1 MPQKSFISILFS
13 LAFNG
18 LPAYFLTDEERT
30 QTGFWDSPK
39 STEPVRDT
47 AWLTPQ
53 VFFLLTQLF
62 LFVCL
67 FLKVVHHCP
76 QHEKVNYILSWE
88 TSLVVQGLRLCT
100 PNTGGPGLIP
110 VGEMSSS
117 PIIPGVYS
125 LTGKHNIY

>member
-1 MPQKSFISILFS
+1 MGVRKTADPLF
-13 LAFNG
+13 
-18 LPAYFLTDEERT
+18 P
-30 QTGFWDSPK
+30 DSPK

-88 TSLVVQGLRLCT
+88 TSLVVQGLRLCSQC
-100 PNTGGPGLIP
+100 GGPD
-110 VGEMSSS
+110 S
-117 PIIPGVYS
+117 IPGQRTRSYM
-125 LTGKHNIY
+125 L